1 MANFVIV
8 TDKDSDWR
16 QYFPSDQVVTVDQY
30 LQPSFLSDKSEKHKS
45 VQVLNLCR
53 DYGYMSN
60 GYYCSLLAE
69 ARGHR
74 VIPRVMA
81 INDVNQPF
89 VISLPEQDLNKHF
102 VDAEQVAG
110 KVYFGRTNIK
120 GLEKVARRLF
130 EHFMIPVL
138 DIELKKHG
146 KQWQLAKV
154 APFPFQDLN
163 NQEQDVFAQ
172 SLELFSNKVWR
183 SSPKPSKQYRY
194 DIAMLVDPEEKM
206 PPSDSVALNRFKK
219 AANRLGMSLQTITV
233 DDFSRLSEFDGLF
246 IRATTNISNFT
257 YRFAKR
263 AEKLGLVVMD
273 DPESIMKCTNKVFLT
288 ELLDRHNV
296 PAPKSMIL
304 RSFDPNWKQSLLEHM
319 SLPLVL
325 KIPDGA
331 FSVGVVKVTDESTL
345 EAKAAE
351 LFDKSALILAQA
363 FMPTD
368 FDWRIGVM
376 NRQAIYSCRY
386 HMSRGHWQIYQHH
399 NSGRTTSG
407 SFDTLDLKQVPK
419 NVVDTA
425 VKAANLI
432 GSGLYGVDLKEIDG
446 QVYVIEVNDN
456 PSIDNKVEDLW
467 LGDLLYDRIMTE
479 FLRRIQLR
487 GF

>member
-1 MANFVIV
+1 MA
-8 TDKDSDWR
+8 TCPKYR
-16 QYFPSDQVVTVDQY
+16 
-30 LQPSFLSDKSEKHKS
+30 
-45 VQVLNLCR
+45 
-53 DYGYMSN
+53 
-60 GYYCSLLAE
+60 
-69 ARGHR
+69 
-74 VIPRVMA
+74 
-81 INDVNQPF
+81 
-89 VISLPEQDLNKHF
+89 
-102 VDAEQVAG
+102 
-110 KVYFGRTNIK
+110 
-120 GLEKVARRLF
+120 
-130 EHFMIPVL
+130 
-138 DIELKKHG
+138 
-146 KQWQLAKV
+146 
-154 APFPFQDLN
+154 PFPFQDLN
-163 NQEQDVFAQ
+163 NEEQDVFAQ
-172 SLELFSNKVWR
+172 SLEQFSNKVWR
-183 SSPKPSKQYRY
+183 ASPKPSKQYRY

-219 AANRLGMSLQTITV
+219 AANRLGMSLQTITA

-288 ELLDRHNV
+288 ELLERHKV

-304 RSFDPNWKQSLLEHM
+304 RNFDPNWKKSLLEHM

-345 EAKAAE
+345 EEKAAE

-376 NRQAIYSCRY
+376 NRQAIYACRY

-407 SFDTLDLKQVPK
+407 GFDTLDFKQVPK

-432 GSGLYGVDLKEIDG
+432 GAGLYGVDLKEIDG

>member
-8 TDKDSDWR
+8 TDRDSDWR
-16 QYFPSDQVVTVDQY
+16 QYFPSEQVVTVDQY
-30 LQPSFLSDKSEKHKS
+30 LQPDFIASRGVDKHRSM
-45 VQVLNLCR
+45 QVINLCR
-53 DYGYMSN
+53 DYAYMGH
-60 GYYCSLLAE
+60 GYYCSLLAQ

-74 VIPRVMA
+74 VIPTVMA
-81 INDVNQPF
+81 MNDITQPLLM
-89 VISLPEQDLNKHF
+89 SLSLLSLDKHF
-102 VDAEQVAG
+102 AQHSELSG
-110 KVYFGRTNIK
+110 KIFFGHSEVT
-120 GLEKVARRLF
+120 GLEKVARQLF

-138 DIELKKHG
+138 DVKFEKHAE
-146 KQWQLAKV
+146 QWQLTHV
-154 APFPFQDLN
+154 APFPFQDLTDS
-163 NQEQDVFAQ
+163 EQDSFAAA
-172 SLELFSNKVWR
+172 LERYSNKVWR
-183 SSPKPSKQYRY
+183 LPKPSKRYRY

-206 PPSDSVALNRFKK
+206 PPSDASALLRFKK
-219 AANRLGMSLQTITV
+219 AAHRLGMSLQTITQ
-233 DDFSRLSEFDGLF
+233 DDFARLSEFDGLF
-246 IRATTNISNFT
+246 IRTTTNISNFT

-288 ELLDRHNV
+288 ELLQRHKV
-296 PAPKSMIL
+296 LAPKSVIL
-304 RSFDPNWKQSLLEHM
+304 RSSDPDWQQNLLQQL

-331 FSVGVVKVTDESTL
+331 FSVGVVKVTSVEML
-345 EAKAAE
+345 EQKAAE

-363 FMPTD
+363 FMPTN

-376 NRQAIYSCRY
+376 NRQAIFACRY

-407 SFDTLDLKQVPK
+407 GFDTLDLKQVPK

-425 VKAANLI
+425 IKAANLI

-456 PSIDNKVEDLW
+456 PSIDHKVEDAW

>member
-16 QYFPSDQVVTVDQY
+16 QYFPSDQVVTVDTY
-30 LQPSFLSDKSEKHKS
+30 LQPDFLSEKHKS

-53 DYGYMSN
+53 DYGYMSS

-81 INDVNQPF
+81 INDVNQPMM
-89 VISLPEQDLNKHF
+89 ISLPEQELNKYF
-102 VDAEQVAG
+102 ADVG
-110 KVYFGRTNIK
+110 KVSSKIYFGHTNQK

-138 DIELKKHG
+138 DITLEKHG
-146 KQWQLAKV
+146 QHWQLV
-154 APFPFQDLN
+154 NVNPFPFQDLN
-163 NQEQDVFAQ
+163 DEEQDSFAQ
-172 SLELFSNKVWR
+172 SLERFSNKVWR

-194 DIAMLVDPEEKM
+194 DIAMLVDPDEKM

-219 AANRLGMSLQTITV
+219 AAHRLGMSLQTITA

-288 ELLDRHNV
+288 ELLARHKV

-304 RSFDPNWKQSLLEHM
+304 RSFDSDWKKNLLEHM
-319 SLPLVL
+319 QLPLVL

-345 EAKAAE
+345 EEKAAE
-351 LFDKSALILAQA
+351 LFEKSALILAQA

-368 FDWRIGVM
+368 FDWRIGVI
-376 NRQAIYSCRY
+376 NRHAIYACRY

-407 SFDTLDLKQVPK
+407 GFDTLDLKQVPK
-419 NVVDTA
+419 NVLETA

-432 GSGLYGVDLKEIDG
+432 GNGLYGVDLKEVDG

-467 LGDLLYDRIMTE
+467 LGDLLYDSIMTE

-487 GF
+487 GL